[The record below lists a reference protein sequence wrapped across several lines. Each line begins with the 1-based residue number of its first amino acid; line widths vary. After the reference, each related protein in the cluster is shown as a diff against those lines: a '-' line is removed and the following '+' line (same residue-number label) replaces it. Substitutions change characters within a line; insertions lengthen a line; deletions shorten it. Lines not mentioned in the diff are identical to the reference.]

1 MKNHMKLTI
10 ITPEKVFYSG
20 EILSLYTTSAEGRFG
35 ILANHVPMIAPL
47 VPAITTFTDLNGKQL
62 KVFTSSG
69 VLRVR
74 HGELEILCSAS
85 EWPEDIDVSRAK
97 EAKKRAEERLNS
109 KDDIDLKRAENA
121 ILRSLMRMKIKE

>member
-1 MKNHMKLTI
+1 MKLTI

-35 ILANHVPMIAPL
+35 ILANHVPIISPL
-47 VPAITTFTDLNGKQL
+47 VPTITTFTDLNGKQL

-74 HGELEILCSAS
+74 HGELEILCSAC
-85 EWPEDIDVSRAK
+85 EWPEDIDINRAK

-109 KDDIDLKRAENA
+109 KDNVDLKRAENA
-121 ILRSLMRMKIKE
+121 ILRSLMRMKVKE